1 MPERAA
7 THEFAFYQNGGE
19 RQQIFIFEN

>member
-7 THEFAFYQNGGE
+7 TREFAFYQNGGE